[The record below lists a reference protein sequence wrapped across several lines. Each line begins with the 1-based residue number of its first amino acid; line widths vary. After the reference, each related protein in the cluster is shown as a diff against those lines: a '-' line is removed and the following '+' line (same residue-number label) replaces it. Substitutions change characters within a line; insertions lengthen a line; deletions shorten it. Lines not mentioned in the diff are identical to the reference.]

1 MTMKPLYRN
10 LLLATVGVCLIGGL
24 FAGGWAVSQTP
35 PLQPVQWDNRRLDQL
50 DRNVRRL
57 ERALTQRNAQGQPVL
72 VESDPE
78 VIALQGR
85 VSQMDRRL
93 QDLEQTFQRVNG
105 DLERMTF
112 QSDEGERDNAALRTR
127 LTDADARI
135 KALED
140 AMRAQARAARDAAEA
155 AEATRSP
162 TGDAAADLAA
172 ARALTDPAGAGAALE
187 LVIVNWPGTPQAR
200 EAGWR
205 LGDLRRAATDMP
217 GAVQAY
223 AGALQG
229 WPTAPWAAEVTLK
242 LAGALEASDRDTQAC
257 GALGEFNRRYAATA
271 SAQLKAIAVQI
282 RGRARCT

>member
-1 MTMKPLYRN
+1 MNNPFPFRN
-10 LLLATVGVCLIGGL
+10 IALATVGLGLLGGVS
-24 FAGGWAVSQTP
+24 FGGWAVSQTP
-35 PLQPVQWDNRRLDQL
+35 PLQAVQWDNRRLDQL

-72 VESDPE
+72 VEPDPE

-112 QSDEGERDNAALRTR
+112 QSDEGERDSAALRSR

-135 KALED
+135 RALEE
-140 AMRAQARAARDAAEA
+140 AMRAQAQAVQEA
-155 AEATRSP
+155 AEADRSP
-162 TGDAAADLAA
+162 TGDAVADLAA
-172 ARALTDPAGAGAALE
+172 ARALTDSARGQAALE
-187 LVIVNWPGTPQAR
+187 AVMAHWPDTPQAR

-205 LGDLRRAATDMP
+205 LGDLRRSAADMP

-229 WPTAPWAAEVTLK
+229 WPTAAWAPEVTLK
-242 LAGALEASDRDTQAC
+242 LAGALEATDRDTQAC
-257 GALGEFNRRYAATA
+257 GALGEFNRRYAASA
-271 SAQLKAIAVQI
+271 SAQLKAIAAQI
-282 RGRARCT
+282 RGRAGCT